1 MKEDEIEINEEQRTK
16 SLVLQKRELP
26 FSFIQT
32 PQNLNGGFSNK
43 KETGFK
49 ILESVVIAATS
60 GKRLI
65 TKSDIF
71 NSFIDSDFK
80 NWDLENWEE
89 SRPIASFLI
98 CEIDEDTPFPQ
109 MFTKIN
115 SNLDD
120 LVVTQDQIIYFCEK
134 YPGKI
139 NRDGCQVFF
148 LIKRDKEYFKE
159 YFVVG
164 VSRTPNP
171 NNLAVFVYRIDREV
185 PIYARYHHRLVIPI
199 KEIFQ

>member
-1 MKEDEIEINEEQRTK
+1 MKDEVSEGTGTK
-16 SLVLQKRELP
+16 SLVLQKREIP
-26 FSFIQT
+26 FSFIQA
-32 PQNLNGGFSNK
+32 PQNLNGSFSDK
-43 KETGFK
+43 KEKVFK
-49 ILESVVIAATS
+49 ILETVKIGETS

-65 TKSDIF
+65 IKSESVF

-89 SRPIASFLI
+89 DRPEIDFLI
-98 CEIDEDTPFPQ
+98 CEIDKDTPFPH

-139 NRDGCQVFF
+139 NQDGCQVFF
-148 LIKRDKEYFKE
+148 LIKRDKE

-185 PIYARYHHRLVIPI
+185 PIYARYHHRLVIPSSLT
-199 KEIFQ
+199 KK

>member
-1 MKEDEIEINEEQRTK
+1 MKDEVSEGMRTK
-16 SLVLQKRELP
+16 ILVPQKREFP
-26 FSFIQT
+26 FSFIQV
-32 PQNLNGGFSNK
+32 PQDLNGGFSNK

-49 ILESVVIAATS
+49 ILESVVIRATS

-65 TKSDIF
+65 IKSESIF

-89 SRPIASFLI
+89 GRPEIDFLI
-98 CEIDEDTPFPQ
+98 CEIDKDTPFPQ

-148 LIKRDKEYFKE
+148 LIKRDKEYF
-159 YFVVG
+159 VVG

-185 PIYARYHHRLVIPI
+185 PIYARYHHRLVIPDFSI
-199 KEIFQ
+199 KE

>member
-1 MKEDEIEINEEQRTK
+1 MKEDEINEEQRTK

-49 ILESVVIAATS
+49 ILESVVIRATS

-65 TKSDIF
+65 IKSESIF

-89 SRPIASFLI
+89 GRPEIDFLI
-98 CEIDEDTPFPQ
+98 CEIDKDTPFPQ

-148 LIKRDKEYFKE
+148 LIKRDKEYF
-159 YFVVG
+159 VVG

-199 KEIFQ
+199 KE

>member
-1 MKEDEIEINEEQRTK
+1 MKEDE
-16 SLVLQKRELP
+16 
-26 FSFIQT
+26 
-32 PQNLNGGFSNK
+32 SNK

-49 ILESVVIAATS
+49 ILESVVIGATS
-60 GKRLI
+60 GKRLVL
-65 TKSDIF
+65 KSESIF

-89 SRPIASFLI
+89 GRPEIDFLI
-98 CEIDEDTPFPQ
+98 CEIDKDTPFPQ

-115 SNLDD
+115 SNLEE

-148 LIKRDKEYFKE
+148 LIKRDKE

-185 PIYARYHHRLVIPI
+185 PIYARYHHRLVIPDFSI
-199 KEIFQ
+199 KE